1 MAQKMTNQP
10 LISVIVAVYNGAET
24 LQRCIDSVADQ
35 TYPNKELI
43 IIDGGSTD
51 GSIEILKANHSKI
64 TYWISEPDNGI
75 YNAWNKA
82 LDHASGGWIY
92 FLGSDDYLWKKN
104 VFEEIMP
111 YLVEAE
117 SENLKLVYGQVAR
130 VTRNNEVSC
139 IDGCAWEYTLRGI
152 MDGICS
158 FTHQGMFHHRTLFET
173 YGKFDESFRIA
184 GDYEL
189 LLRAF
194 KSGGNALYI
203 EGLIVAGMQT
213 GGVTANCT
221 KLVKETAR
229 ARRNNR
235 LRVITV
241 PWLISYAWAICYPV
255 LNHLI
260 GDKNTRY
267 LVNFGKRFVSHLS
280 YKKNTIIEH
289 KIQL

>member
-1 MAQKMTNQP
+1 MTSQP
-10 LISVIVAVYNGAET
+10 SISVIVAVYNGAET
-24 LQRCIDSVADQ
+24 LQRCIDSVANQ
-35 TYPNKELI
+35 TYQNKELI

-51 GSIEILKANHSKI
+51 GSIEILKTNQSKI

-75 YNAWNKA
+75 YSAWNKA
-82 LDHASGGWIY
+82 LDHTSGNWIY

-104 VFEEIMP
+104 VFEEILP
-111 YLVEAE
+111 HLVKAE

-130 VTRNNEVSC
+130 VTGNNDVSC
-139 IDGCAWEYTLRGI
+139 IDGCSWECTLRGI

-158 FTHQGMFHHRTLFET
+158 FTHQGMFHHHTLFKT

-229 ARRNNR
+229 ARRNNQ
-235 LRVITV
+235 LKVITV
-241 PWLISYAWAICYPV
+241 PWLISYAWAICYPT

-267 LVNFGKRFVSHLS
+267 LVNFGKRFVSRLS